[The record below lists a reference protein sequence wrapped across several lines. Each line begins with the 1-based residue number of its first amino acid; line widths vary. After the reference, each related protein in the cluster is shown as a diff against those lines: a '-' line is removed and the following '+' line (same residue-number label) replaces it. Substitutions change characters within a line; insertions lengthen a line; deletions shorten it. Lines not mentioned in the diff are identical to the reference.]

1 MIAAPGLAASAELR
15 LRLAD
20 LYCAYT
26 DALDDG
32 QLEAWPDFFTENCV
46 YKIIPREN
54 FEQNLPVALIYCESR
69 DMLFDRVVAIRET
82 TLFLPRLMRH
92 LTGNIRLREIGADGL
107 RLTANFALFQTMVD
121 RPSELFMCGRYRD
134 RVIDDSGDL
143 RFAERICVYNSTIV
157 PTSLV
162 YPI

>member
-1 MIAAPGLAASAELR
+1 MIAAPGLDAPAELR

-32 QLEAWPDFFTENCV
+32 ELESWPDFFTENCV
-46 YKIIPREN
+46 YKITPREN

-82 TLFLPRLMRH
+82 TLYVPRLMRH
-92 LTGNIRLREIGADGL
+92 LTGNIRLREIGPEGL
-107 RLTANFALFQTMVD
+107 
-121 RPSELFMCGRYRD
+121 
-134 RVIDDSGDL
+134 
-143 RFAERICVYNSTIV
+143 
-157 PTSLV
+157 
-162 YPI
+162 